1 MKNHRVTAA
10 VVGVL
15 YIVGTASGILSV
27 VVSGELLAAE
37 SPFLTIAANPARL
50 HVGAFFVL
58 VMGLS
63 LAAMPV
69 FLYPPFRRK
78 NEALALGVVV
88 FRGAIEGTGYL
99 LFVVSW
105 LLLSG
110 FSREF
115 AATVATASVGAAG
128 GGAVAAPLLAVGTV
142 LLHAHESI
150 APVLTIV
157 FIIGAVFLYTLFYQT
172 RLVPRWLSVWGL
184 IGAVPYLAVDLL
196 KFFGHDLGLDLLY
209 APLGV
214 QEMVMAL
221 WLIIRGFDRTALDA
235 LVLGDYNAL
244 TGQSRQT
251 EDDGGSAVRT

>member
-27 VVSGELLAAE
+27 VASGELLAAE
-37 SPFLTIAANPARL
+37 SPFLTIAASPARL

-69 FLYPPFRRK
+69 LLYPLFRRK
-78 NEALALGVVV
+78 NEALALGMVV

-105 LLLSG
+105 LLLSA

-115 AATVATASVGAAG
+115 AAIASVGVAAG
-128 GGAVAAPLLAVGTV
+128 GAVPAPLLAVGTT

-150 APVLTIV
+150 APVHTIV

-172 RLVPRWLSVWGL
+172 RLIPRWLSVW
-184 IGAVPYLAVDLL
+184 ISST
-196 KFFGHDLGLDLLY
+196 HHW
-209 APLGV
+209 
-214 QEMVMAL
+214 E
-221 WLIIRGFDRTALDA
+221 
-235 LVLGDYNAL
+235 
-244 TGQSRQT
+244 SR
-251 EDDGGSAVRT
+251 RW